1 MSQDEFARWAQEQ
14 GLDFDILMDGQ
25 AQLFSAFGV
34 RALPTSVFL
43 DSQGNVVQTRTG
55 DIKPQELEK
64 MISQLE

>member
-1 MSQDEFARWAQEQ
+1 M
-14 GLDFDILMDGQ
+14 GGQ
-25 AQLFSAFGV
+25 AQLCSAFGV